1 MNEVFEDRK
10 KGFEKKYELD
20 KDLEFRVLARRDKLF
35 GAWLA
40 EIQGLE
46 GLEAEKYV
54 RHIAQSNFQKPGDQ
68 DMLDQALSDFSSK
81 GLTIEIS
88 EMREKLNL
96 FFIKAK
102 KQIEG
107 EE

>member
-40 EIQGLE
+40 EIQGLSGE
-46 GLEAEKYV
+46 EAQEYV
-54 RHIAQSNFQKPGDQ
+54 RHIAQSNFKEPGDQ
-68 DMLDQALSDFSSK
+68 DMFDQALSDFSSK
-81 GLTIEIS
+81 GIS
-88 EMREKLNL
+88 ISMSELKEKLSL
-96 FFIKAK
+96 FFHEAK
-102 KQIEG
+102 KQID

>member
-20 KDLEFRVLARRDKLF
+20 KDLEFRVLSRRDKLF

-46 GLEAEKYV
+46 GEEAEEYI
-54 RHIAQSNFQKPGDQ
+54 RHIAQSNFKKPGDQ

-81 GLTIEIS
+81 GLSVEVS
-88 EMREKLNL
+88 EMKEKLNL
-96 FFIKAK
+96 FFSEAK
-102 KQIEG
+102 KQIE